1 MEHNH
6 FLNIN
11 SSFQTINE
19 NLVVSSEKL
28 EKNKI
33 YLTRMQTI
41 AKENEGTLLSTEWN
55 GSAAT
60 YKFQDKAKIT
70 FSIKYSHLIDRGWPK
85 NVEKF
90 LALSEAF
97 KLDKGEFLK
106 KLSDEAIKNDAKLL
120 SNEWLTSNDNYVF
133 QFNNGSIFEMV
144 AREVFKGKFPKDAD
158 NYFKQFKAKTK
169 TKLEHFNDLKEVAIK
184 HGGKVLSTE
193 WTHAKDKYIFE
204 NQFGEQYEM
213 IYDNFRRFGFPKS
226 SKTKKD
232 SFKRKY

>member
-1 MEHNH
+1 MEHNN

-11 SSFQTINE
+11 SSFQHGNE
-19 NLVVSSEKL
+19 NDSISTAKL
-28 EKNKI
+28 EKNEI
-33 YLTRMQTI
+33 FLERMKKV
-41 AKENEGTLLSTEWN
+41 AEENEGALLSTDWN

-60 YKFQDKAKIT
+60 YQFQDKEKRI
-70 FSIKYSHLIDRGWPK
+70 FSIKYSHLMDRGWPK

-90 LALSEAF
+90 LALSDAF
-97 KLDKGEFLK
+97 KLDKTEYLK
-106 KLSDEAIKNDAKLL
+106 KLSDIAVEHNAKLL
-120 SNEWLTSNDNYVF
+120 STEWLTTNDKYVF
-133 QFNNGSIFEMV
+133 QFENGSLFEMV

-158 NYFKQFKAKTK
+158 NYFKQFKASTK
-169 TKLEHFNDLKEVAIK
+169 TKQEHFNDLKETALR

-226 SKTKKD
+226 SKTKIHRL
-232 SFKRKY
+232 KR

>member
-1 MEHNH
+1 MKHNH

-11 SSFQTINE
+11 SDFHEHNE
-19 NLVVSSEKL
+19 NTLICSKKM

-33 YLTRMQTI
+33 FLDRMRKI
-41 AKENEGTLLSTEWN
+41 AEENEGVLVSTQWS
-55 GSAAT
+55 GSAAK
-60 YKFQDKAKIT
+60 YQFKDKQEIT

-97 KLDKGEFLK
+97 KLDKGEFLQ
-106 KLSDEAIKNDAKLL
+106 KLSEIALEHDAKLL
-120 SNEWLTSNDNYVF
+120 STQWLTTEDKYVF
-133 QFNNGSIFEMV
+133 EFNNGSIFEMV
-144 AREVFKGKFPKDAD
+144 GREVLRGKFPKDSD
-158 NYFKQFKAKTK
+158 SYFKNFKATTQTK
-169 TKLEHFNDLKEVAIK
+169 QEHFNTLKAVALQ

-226 SKTKKD
+226 SKSKKG
-232 SFKRKY
+232 SLKK